1 VKGRDGMVTL
11 RLIGMASA
19 VNYDLIRKVA
29 PHQLSTTTGIDPEYV
44 REHDQIWST
53 TTVCLNGRQ
62 ISQERVSDPAH
73 PRAVELFQHWL
84 AQELLAEGSWR
95 RRFQVESAPLIEA
108 YWQASAQRVELN
120 ALAGSEMF
128 PVIRSYPLMMNWLSE
143 RLQEARCLAE
153 VPSRALDLPPLD
165 SARVSQIQAK
175 SMSRKGVSVH
185 DGLDLGAPERRS
197 LETRSIQA
205 INLAKIAH
213 PTVDDLKARWNRR

>member
-1 VKGRDGMVTL
+1 
-11 RLIGMASA
+11 
-19 VNYDLIRKVA
+19 
-29 PHQLSTTTGIDPEYV
+29 
-44 REHDQIWST
+44 
-53 TTVCLNGRQ
+53 
-62 ISQERVSDPAH
+62 
-73 PRAVELFQHWL
+73 
-84 AQELLAEGSWR
+84 
-95 RRFQVESAPLIEA
+95 VESAPLIEA
-108 YWQASAQRVELN
+108 YRQASAQRVELN
-120 ALAGSEMF
+120 ALAGSEIF
-128 PVIRSYPLMMNWLSE
+128 PVIRSYPMMMNWLSE

-165 SARVSQIQAK
+165 AAHVSQIQAK